1 MSREYA
7 KYREKILKGSI
18 LSALLWLGLPP
29 LVNQLVQVS
38 YNVIDSIW
46 LSRLQDIAL
55 AVPRQIWPLLSL
67 TFMIGMGI
75 SIANIALISQYV
87 GAKKYDEADRV
98 ASNLYFFLIFL
109 GMIIGLV
116 FFSLK
121 EHILLYIMHV
131 PPEIYEWSVEYAAII
146 SIGVPFGMMS
156 YAFTTI
162 LQAVGDTRTPTI
174 LQSVSALMNIFLD
187 PLLIFGF
194 KIEFAGI
201 VFGVEPMGVA
211 GAALATVISRMITT
225 SMGMYLL
232 FKGYRGVRIV
242 FTGLKFD
249 KQWLLACLRIGG
261 PVMVL
266 RVANVASFTILQIIV
281 NGFGV
286 EAAAAFAIG
295 LIVINLS
302 DAILWGFSRAVAIMV
317 GQSLGAGYYERA
329 RKAVYKALMIVL
341 LSTIIGVVIVISFRE
356 PLISLFTKDPS
367 ISSMASKLIEI
378 FALSIP
384 FFGAFFIS
392 MSVGNGSGHTLPPSL
407 IGLIRLWAIRIG
419 IGYYLSVVIGLGIE
433 WLWIAMGLSNV
444 FAGVAGITWIIFGN
458 WTVPVINSIGG
469 SAIGGKGVGKLREN
483 LPNRIRRED

>member
-1 MSREYA
+1 MSREYI
-7 KYREKILKGSI
+7 KYREKILEGSI
-18 LSALLWLGLPP
+18 LTALLWLGLPP
-29 LVNQLVQVS
+29 LINQLVQVS
-38 YNVIDSIW
+38 YNIIDSIW

-55 AVPRQIWPLLSL
+55 AVPRQIWPLLFL
-67 TFMIGMGI
+67 TFVIGMGI
-75 SIANIALISQYV
+75 SVANISLISQYV
-87 GAKKYDEADRV
+87 GARKYEEADRV

-109 GMIIGLV
+109 GVIIGVL

-121 EHILLYIMHV
+121 EFILMYIMHV
-131 PPEIYEWSVEYAAII
+131 PPEIYEWSVEYASII

-156 YAFTTI
+156 FAFTTI

-194 KIEFAGI
+194 RLEF
-201 VFGVEPMGVA
+201 FGVEFGIEPMGVA

-225 SMGMYLL
+225 SIGMYLL
-232 FKGYRGVRIV
+232 FKGYRGVKIV

-249 KQWLLACLRIGG
+249 KQWLLASLKIGG
-261 PVMVL
+261 PVMIL
-266 RVANVASFTILQIIV
+266 RAANVASFTILQIIV

-317 GQSLGAGYYERA
+317 GQSLGAGYFDRA
-329 RKAVYKALMIVL
+329 RKAVYKALIIVL
-341 LSTIIGVVIVISFRE
+341 ASTIVGVIAVIIFRD
-356 PLISLFTKDPS
+356 LLVSLFTRDPI
-367 ISSMASKLIEI
+367 ISLMASRLIEI

-407 IGLIRLWAIRIG
+407 IGLIRLWGIRIG
-419 IGYYLSVVIGLGIE
+419 VGYYLSVVMKWGID

-444 FAGVAGITWIIFGN
+444 FAGLAGTAWIIFGN
-458 WTVPVINSIGG
+458 WTVPVIHTIGG
-469 SAIGGKGVGKLREN
+469 SSVGSKSIGKLGEN
-483 LPNRIRRED
+483 LPSRIERED